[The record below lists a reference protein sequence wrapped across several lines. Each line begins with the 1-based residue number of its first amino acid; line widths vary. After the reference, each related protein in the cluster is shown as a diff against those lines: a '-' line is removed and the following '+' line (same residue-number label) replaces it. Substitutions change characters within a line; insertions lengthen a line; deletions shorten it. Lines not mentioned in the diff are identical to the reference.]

1 VTVADLLALSAF
13 KSDSLPSAHVTLAAI
28 ARHAGDPD
36 LSIGKLSRLVSI
48 EPGLTLELLQAA
60 NRSVAKPGS
69 IRTVQQAI
77 GRLGFRFVRN
87 RAVAR
92 VVRQASEGL
101 SVGGLDSKRHWEDA
115 LRRALAAKVLAEF
128 LGHENPEEVFTV
140 GLLQE
145 VGTLVMAA
153 HDPARG
159 GDLERVAREPSETRM
174 RVERELFG
182 VTHDQVVAVVGKA
195 WGLPEDILLPIEHHH
210 AESRKQL
217 PRGME
222 RTAEMLHVADL
233 IADLLVT
240 QGDERV
246 VHRCRQ
252 ALTALPGRTDV
263 ALAEVLERVQKGLP
277 GIARELGIE
286 LGKQASI
293 QEVLT
298 HATASLVQINQG
310 YENLILQLE
319 DALQQKQELA
329 RLLERKNLELE
340 ALAATD
346 PLTGAANRRRFAAVA
361 QRTLKQHAEKG
372 AAVSILAFD
381 LDHFKSVNDNH
392 GHGAGDSVLVEVVR
406 RLNLSLRPD
415 DLVGRLGGEEFAVLL
430 PGTDQEGARLAA
442 ERCRRR
448 IADTP
453 IDCGEV
459 GLDITTSIGG
469 ATRIGL
475 GSLEAMLREADEALY
490 AAKGGGRNQVVWYGE
505 SARQAS

>member
-1 VTVADLLALSAF
+1 MADSQALSAF
-13 KSDSLPSAHVTLAAI
+13 KSDSLPSAQVTLAAI
-28 ARHAGDPD
+28 ARDAGDPN
-36 LSIGKLSRLVSI
+36 LSIGKLSRLVSV

-69 IRTVQQAI
+69 IKTVQQAI

-92 VVRQASEGL
+92 VVRQAATGL

-115 LRRALAAKVLAEF
+115 LRRALSAKILADC
-128 LGHENPEEVFTV
+128 LGHKDPEEVFTI

-159 GDLERVAREPSETRM
+159 ADLERVAREPSETRM

-182 VTHDQVVAVVGKA
+182 VTHDQVIAVVGLA

-210 AESRKQL
+210 SESRKQL

-222 RTAEMLHVADL
+222 RTAELLHVADL

-240 QGDERV
+240 KGDERV

-252 ALTALPGRTDV
+252 AMTDLPGRTDV

-277 GIARELGIE
+277 GIAAELGIE

-346 PLTGAANRRRFAAVA
+346 PLTGAANRRRFTSVA
-361 QRTLKQHAEKG
+361 QRTLKQHGESG
-372 AAVSILAFD
+372 QAVSILAFD
-381 LDHFKSVNDNH
+381 LDHFKLVNDNH
-392 GHGAGDSVLVEVVR
+392 GHGAGDAVLVEVVR
-406 RLNLSLRPD
+406 RLSLSLRPD

-430 PGTDQEGARLAA
+430 PGTNEEGARLAA

-469 ATRIGL
+469 ATRCGL

-490 AAKGGGRNQVVWYGE
+490 VAKDNGRNQVTWYAEG
-505 SARQAS
+505 ARKAG